1 MSVGLSGISI
11 NKIALKIC
19 KLFDIKNEEDIE
31 RIKRYLN
38 KIKISNNNIRH
49 YFENNLSQFRF
60 APYEQHE
67 KEQYDQ
73 KIKNMFEKEILTIQN
88 LLNFDNNIISMELF
102 EEFIKKYF
110 NRNDITEDF
119 IYYMMSLMKL
129 TKKQKKEEKN
139 KRIKSLRF
147 FEFYLIPLFEKVNN

>member
-1 MSVGLSGISI
+1 
-11 NKIALKIC
+11 
-19 KLFDIKNEEDIE
+19 
-31 RIKRYLN
+31 
-38 KIKISNNNIRH
+38 
-49 YFENNLSQFRF
+49 
-60 APYEQHE
+60 
-67 KEQYDQ
+67 
-73 KIKNMFEKEILTIQN
+73 MFEKDILTIQN